1 MKNEEVEKVTAE
13 INKLLKENDMIIVPV
28 CQIIAGHITQD
39 VKVIKNPPQE
49 QPSKIIKP
57 EIEIPQ

>member
-1 MKNEEVEKVTAE
+1 MQNKEVEKVTAE
-13 INKLLKENDMIIVPV
+13 INKLLKENDMMIVPI

-49 QPSKIIKP
+49 QPSKIITP
-57 EIEIPQ
+57 EIVKPQ